1 MDSRLSRWCEGLIEA
16 GWLVAILAVPLFFN
30 IHSERVFEPDKIAL
44 LRSIAVIMAT
54 AWLVRFIDK
63 RGWQDLSRLRWS
75 NPDAV
80 WHQPFVLP
88 VLLLAV
94 VYGLST
100 LFSVSPRI
108 SWAGSYQRLQGTYTT
123 FTYLAIFGLMAATLR
138 SPAQVRR
145 VVTVAIITSI
155 PVSLYGI
162 LQHFGHDPLPWGGNV
177 QVRVA
182 GHLGNAIFIAA
193 YLIMVTPLTLARI
206 IESFGNILTDE
217 RLSAADVVRA
227 SVYIFILAIQF
238 LTIYWSGSRGPLI
251 GLAVG
256 LFSFILVLLVSLRD
270 TTHERGR
277 SRRPETVPALFVLVA
292 AVMALLISI
301 PVTAV
306 NPLLGFISFTVLVA
320 LIALGL
326 FILAAARRGRTW
338 LWSGWILLTV
348 FLAGWLL
355 LFNIQVNNTSPYRQI
370 PVIGDVVETL
380 DAWREL
386 PVIGS
391 YGKMLDPTSTTGRE
405 KSGRVRVLIWTGVID
420 LLRPHE
426 PLQYPDGRADPFN
439 WLRPLIGYGPE
450 SMYVVYNAFYP
461 PELAT
466 VESRNAS
473 PDRSHNETF
482 DTLII
487 TGLAG
492 LLAWQA
498 LYLSVIYFAF
508 RYLGVVSTKRDG
520 RMLIGLWITGALLA
534 GLAAIYLIDPLYL
547 GVAIPTGIIL
557 SVVVYL
563 IYFALFSGR
572 HQIHQQALTYAPSV
586 SERLLMNGLTAA
598 VLAHYVEIHFGIAI
612 SATRLYFFVFVAL
625 MFALGHRLRVR
636 ASAAITEAIPPPMD
650 QNKEKRKSR
659 RPTRLTDSPVTGG
672 ASSIWPELGLSALF
686 MALMVGL
693 LGYSFVTYA
702 LPPGRIISGPAD
714 LPVIEIFRQSFLQNA
729 RLDFIDWPFVF
740 SIIVLSWLLGW
751 VVILGEMAK
760 DGRLPNLST
769 TQSRLA
775 GGRQSAAAVCLLI
788 LALVGLGV
796 RLFLEPTS
804 VNMAFGQSMAAIA
817 AVPFVGVAI
826 LLFANRPL
834 GRLLGGML
842 GLFLMILAVP
852 ILINGFGGGI
862 AGFLPAFLTLLAGGV
877 LLWLLWDNHWRNL
890 LWPITGYV
898 LLSFLIGIGYTFL
911 HASRYRSILFFRPAG
926 TIPSAIELRVLEAIQ
941 SGTLLMSFYA
951 FLFLILFLMAWAISW
966 SELSGGRRDGYEPAI
981 HSNRGHAGCCLL
993 AAIILVIQSNFVPIQ
1008 ADMIFKR
1015 ARPFDEQATRSIQAN
1030 TTARIEAWDAA
1041 IATYGEAINRIPTED
1056 YYYLFQSRAL
1066 LERAGLT
1073 TNADDRAFLLN
1084 VAEGLLL
1091 RAQQINPLNT
1101 DHTANL
1107 ARLNTRWY
1115 ATVEE
1120 PTEKQERL
1128 ALAERY
1134 YQRALVLSPQNSLVR
1149 NEYARLVLELS
1160 QDCPRALALYDES
1173 AQIDPFFAQTHLARA
1188 DAYILCATS
1197 LTETERERAYRTAAA
1212 ALEEGLG
1219 IEPSNI
1225 RTWVQ
1230 LAEIW
1235 RQLGEYGLALEGV
1248 ALARANN
1255 TPIVFPP
1262 EEIDLLEARILAEL
1276 GAVPAARALAEKA
1289 LETAAGNVLN
1299 DILDFLTSLDS
1310 GKE

>member
-44 LRSIAVIMAT
+44 LRSIAVVMAT
-54 AWLVRFIDK
+54 AWLVRLIDT
-63 RGWQDLSRLRWS
+63 RGWRDLSWLRWS
-75 NPDAV
+75 NTDAV
-80 WHQPFVLP
+80 WHKPFVLP
-88 VLLLAV
+88 ALLLAV
-94 VYGLST
+94 LYGLST
-100 LFSVSPRI
+100 LFSVSSRI
-108 SWAGSYQRLQGTYTT
+108 SWAGSYQRLQGTYTA
-123 FTYLAIFGLMAATLR
+123 FTYLAIFGLMAATIR

-206 IESFGNILTDE
+206 IESSGNILNDE
-217 RLSAADVVRA
+217 QLSVADVIRA
-227 SVYIFILAIQF
+227 SVYIFILAIQI

-270 TTHERGR
+270 TTHERER
-277 SRRPETVPALFVLVA
+277 SRRRETAPALFVLVA
-292 AVMALLISI
+292 AVMALIMSF
-301 PVTAV
+301 PVTAA
-306 NPLLGFISFTVLVA
+306 NPLLGFITFTGLVA
-320 LIALGL
+320 LIVLVL

-338 LWSGWILLTV
+338 LWLGWILLTV

-355 LFNIQVNNTSPYRQI
+355 LFNIPVDRTSPYRQI
-370 PVIGDVVETL
+370 PVVGGVVETL

-391 YGKMLDPTSTTGRE
+391 YGKMLDPTNTTGRE

-508 RYLGVVSTKRDG
+508 RYLGVVRTKRDG
-520 RMLIGLWITGALLA
+520 WMLVGLWITGALLA
-534 GLAAIYLIDPLYL
+534 GLVAIYLIDPLYL

-557 SVVVYL
+557 SVVTYL
-563 IYFALFSGR
+563 IYFALFSER
-572 HQIHQQALTYAPSV
+572 HQPNRQGPIHAPSV
-586 SERLLMNGLTAA
+586 SERLLMNALTAA

-612 SATRLYFFVFVAL
+612 SATRLYFYVFIAL
-625 MFALGHRLRVR
+625 MFALGYRSQDL
-636 ASAAITEAIPPPMD
+636 ASAEITEPIQPPVG
-650 QNKEKRKSR
+650 QKKQKRKGR
-659 RPTRLTDSPVTGG
+659 RPTRLSDSPVAGG
-672 ASSIWPELGLSALF
+672 SPSVWPELGFSALL
-686 MALMVGL
+686 MALMVGI

-714 LPVIEIFRQSFLQNA
+714 LPVIEIFRQSFLRNA
-729 RLDFIDWPFVF
+729 RLDFVDWPFVY
-740 SIIVLSWLLGW
+740 SMIVLSWLLGW

-760 DGRLPNLST
+760 DSRLPHLSNGR
-769 TQSRLA
+769 SRLT
-775 GGRQSAAAVCLLI
+775 GSRRLAAAVYLLI
-788 LALVGLGV
+788 LALVGLGM

-817 AVPFVGVAI
+817 AVPFVGAAI

-834 GRLLGGML
+834 GRLLGGIL
-842 GLFLMILAVP
+842 GMILMILAVP

-862 AGFLPAFLTLLAGGV
+862 VSFLPAFLTLLAGGG

-898 LLSFLIGIGYTFL
+898 VLSFLMGIGYTFL
-911 HASRYRSILFFRPAG
+911 HASRYRSILFFRPVG
-926 TIPSAIELRVLEAIQ
+926 TLPSAAELRALEAIQ
-941 SGTLLMSFYA
+941 SGTLLLSFYA
-951 FLFLILFLMAWAISW
+951 FLFLMLILMAWAISW
-966 SELSGGRRDGYEPAI
+966 THLSSGRRM
-981 HSNRGHAGCCLL
+981 SMNRLSIPTVGMLVVVSL
-993 AAIILVIQSNFVPIQ
+993 AAIILVLQSNYLPIQ

-1015 ARPFDEQATRSIQAN
+1015 ARPFDEQATRSVQAD

-1041 IATYGEAINRIPTED
+1041 IATYGEAISRMPTED

-1073 TNADDRAFLLN
+1073 ANADDRAFLLN
-1084 VAEGLLL
+1084 VAESLLL

-1128 ALAERY
+1128 ALAERH
-1134 YQRALVLSPQNSLVR
+1134 YQRALVLSPQNSLIR
-1149 NEYARLVLELS
+1149 NEYARLILELS

-1173 AQIDPFFAQTHLARA
+1173 AQIDPYYAQTHLSRA
-1188 DAYILCATS
+1188 DAYIICSSS
-1197 LTETERERAYRTAAA
+1197 LAGAERDASYRAAAA
-1212 ALEEGLG
+1212 ALEDGLR
-1219 IEPSNI
+1219 IDPSNI
-1225 RTWVQ
+1225 RAWVQ

-1235 RQLGEYGLALEGV
+1235 RQLDEFSAALE
-1248 ALARANN
+1248 ATAQARAQNN
-1255 TPIVFPP
+1255 PIIFPP
-1262 EEIDLLEARILAEL
+1262 EEIDLMEARVLAEL
-1276 GAVPAARALAEKA
+1276 GDDQTARALAEQA
-1289 LETAAGNVLN
+1289 LETAAGSVLN
-1299 DILDFLTSLDS
+1299 EILDFLNSLDT
-1310 GKE
+1310 GGE